1 MRMTIKTLRSFA
13 LVVALALGS
22 VAHSVSAASTLAQLR
37 GIDELKSWFNAH
49 KGHPR
54 LVLLLSP
61 T

>member
-1 MRMTIKTLRSFA
+1 MKSIRLIVA
-13 LVVALALGS
+13 AVALALCALPRT
-22 VAHSVSAASTLAQLR
+22 VPAASSLSSLSSLR
-37 GIDELKSWFNAH
+37 GLSELKSWFNAE